1 MALSVNSKIRELLE
15 NPALVALIDRL
26 VPGLTSHP
34 LIGVAKNFTLAKCAK
49 LLPDVLTP
57 EVMEKILDAL
67 ASVAGGAAETDA
79 ASAPPAARVYDFD
92 EIIGREGTNSV
103 KYDAAPVLNPLL
115 PADFVPMWIADMD
128 FAVAEPIR
136 EAMKARI
143 DRKILGY
150 SMPLSADYY
159 IAVMDYLERH
169 HGHKLDFDEIVFSSG
184 VITAMKAAVQRFT
197 SEGDGVIINTP
208 SYMPFDAS
216 VKQFGRTPLYSP
228 LVNTDGYFTFDYA
241 DIERKAKDPRTKMF
255 FLCNPHNPTGRV
267 WREDELRRVA
277 QICFDNGVFVFS
289 DEIHCDITRAGQKHI
304 PLAVLYP
311 ERKDILTATAPSKT
325 FNLAGNQLAN
335 LLFHDKEL
343 AQEWRMARYCG
354 EPNPLSLDACVAAY
368 TLCDDWLEQMNA
380 YVDENFRYMQRYLA
394 AHLPQA
400 KFRIPEGTYLAWTDL
415 RALGLSDAELKDRIS
430 RAGLFLEYA
439 DDFVRDGDGFVRMNL
454 ACPRSV
460 LSRALKIFCEAL
472 GGTSEELWTPPS
484 DSAPRSADGDGTP
497 AYDVAKPSVK
507 EGRRGLAALFRKK

>member
-136 EAMKARI
+136 KAMKARI

-197 SEGDGVIINTP
+197 AEGDGVIVNTP

-228 LVNTDGYFTFDYA
+228 LVNTD
-241 DIERKAKDPRTKMF
+241 
-255 FLCNPHNPTGRV
+255 
-267 WREDELRRVA
+267 
-277 QICFDNGVFVFS
+277 
-289 DEIHCDITRAGQKHI
+289 
-304 PLAVLYP
+304 
-311 ERKDILTATAPSKT
+311 
-325 FNLAGNQLAN
+325 
-335 LLFHDKEL
+335 
-343 AQEWRMARYCG
+343 
-354 EPNPLSLDACVAAY
+354 
-368 TLCDDWLEQMNA
+368 
-380 YVDENFRYMQRYLA
+380 
-394 AHLPQA
+394 
-400 KFRIPEGTYLAWTDL
+400 
-415 RALGLSDAELKDRIS
+415 
-430 RAGLFLEYA
+430 
-439 DDFVRDGDGFVRMNL
+439 
-454 ACPRSV
+454 
-460 LSRALKIFCEAL
+460 
-472 GGTSEELWTPPS
+472 
-484 DSAPRSADGDGTP
+484 
-497 AYDVAKPSVK
+497 
-507 EGRRGLAALFRKK
+507 